1 MTPEDGVPLPSNV
14 YPGTNTV
21 LAFDNIDRLEG
32 TLSGGETSHR
42 VNGIAVQPVTD
53 QKIVV
58 PKVEKTKKRSFSA
71 PEERLPIYNVGK
83 RVGAPPIL
91 STPALFYA
99 ESRELLAK
107 SRMLVYYRF
116 MLIMQNSRSR
126 DSLKLLL
133 QHFHHIFL
141 KSTHDKL

>member
-1 MTPEDGVPLPSNV
+1 MTPEDGVPLPSNI

-21 LAFDNIDRLEG
+21 LAFANIDRLEG

-83 RVGAPPIL
+83 RVGAPPRKGGMLTTKQFLKNLQRRICCSSL
-91 STPALFYA
+91 
-99 ESRELLAK
+99 
-107 SRMLVYYRF
+107 LVY
-116 MLIMQNSRSR
+116 IMQPINKRSAAGLGLT
-126 DSLKLLL
+126 SWFMTKTPS
-133 QHFHHIFL
+133 FAIM
-141 KSTHDKL
+141 